1 MPDRQAEFMAH
12 FERHQ
17 EDMRAVIG
25 SMVRDPHAR
34 EDIFQDVALVLWKK
48 FDEYDGIHSFGAWAR
63 GIAVRKVL
71 QSFDRGRRTPLPM
84 NPETIEAVLTAFDE
98 TEPEDDEF
106 AERKEALRHCIGQ
119 LPEKSRSLLDL
130 RYEQELKL
138 HEVAAR
144 VGGTLDAAH
153 KALSRI
159 RDRLQ
164 DCVQNELARRKERRA

>member
-1 MPDRQAEFMAH
+1 MTDRSTEFLAH

-17 EDMRAVIG
+17 EDIRAVIG
-25 SMVRDPHAR
+25 SMVRDRNAR
-34 EDIFQDVALVLWKK
+34 EDVFQEVALVLWKK
-48 FDEYDGIHSFGAWAR
+48 FDEFDGVHSFGAWAR

-71 QSFDRGRRTPLPM
+71 QSFDRARRTPQPM
-84 NPETIEAVLTAFDE
+84 DPEIVESVLTAFDE
-98 TEPEDDEF
+98 TEPFPDEVP
-106 AERKEALRHCIGQ
+106 ERQEALRHCIGQ
-119 LPEKSRSLLDL
+119 LPEKSRRLLDL

-144 VGGTLDAAH
+144 VETTLDAAH

-164 DCVQNELARRKERRA
+164 DCVQKEMARRKEGQR